1 MKNHLTLLL
10 IVICKILSAQNYT
23 VKYINDDITI
33 DGVESEKVWKEAN
46 IGNDFWQWRPSD
58 DVKAIKQT
66 EFKAVFDNE
75 NLYFLV
81 KSFTKEKEFTV
92 YSLKRDFSTASADY
106 VQLIFDTFSDA
117 TNAFQFQ
124 TNHLGLK
131 GDVLV
136 SGGNRD
142 YRTDRNSS
150 WDAIWYVVSK
160 LYDD

>member
-1 MKNHLTLLL
+1 MIKKPLKIYIVFFLLVYCQ
-10 IVICKILSAQNYT
+10 IITAQNYT
-23 VKYINDDITI
+23 VKYINDEITI
-33 DGVESEKVWKEAN
+33 DGVESEEVWEKAN
-46 IGNDFWQWRPSD
+46 IGNDFWQWRPKDS
-58 DVKAIKQT
+58 VKAVKQT
-66 EFKAVFDNE
+66 EFKAIFDDE

-81 KSFTKEKEFTV
+81 KSYTKEKKFTV

-131 GDVLV
+131 GDILV

-142 YRTDRNSS
+142 YRTDRN
-150 WDAIWYVVSK
+150 
-160 LYDD
+160 